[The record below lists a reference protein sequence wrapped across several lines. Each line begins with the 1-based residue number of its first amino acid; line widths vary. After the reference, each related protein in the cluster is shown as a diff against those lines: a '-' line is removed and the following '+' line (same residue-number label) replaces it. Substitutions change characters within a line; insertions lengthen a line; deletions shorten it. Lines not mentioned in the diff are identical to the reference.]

1 MILLFVTKNLTPIY
15 VSVNNMNSI
24 EKQTLKTIAITF
36 DAIRWDKTKSHEF
49 KAWWLRNQ
57 VYKVLDPD
65 HTPVFSHKE
74 ELFLKKLAAY
84 INYFTSRKTEQG
96 KPRGF
101 TTCIACWTKSGH
113 ACIKISMSTCI
124 EFPKITKRKFGDDYR
139 FTMVSVYETLVEE
152 CTAKF
157 LKFRKEKALLK
168 YREGVKYSR
177 HDQRNRRKEDS
188 LPECKH

>member
-1 MILLFVTKNLTPIY
+1 
-15 VSVNNMNSI
+15 MNST
-24 EKQTLKTIAITF
+24 EKQTLKTIAIAF

-57 VYKVLDPD
+57 VYKALDPD

-84 INYFTSRKTEQG
+84 INYFTSRKSEQG

-113 ACIKISMSTCI
+113 ACIKVSMNTCI

-168 YREGVKYSR
+168 YREGVKYPR
-177 HDQRNRRKEDS
+177 HDQRNRRKKDS
-188 LPECKH
+188 LPQCNSGV